1 MKKSNFILAALAFGA
16 IIAFNPMVT
25 HAAECQHIHTKT
37 VTVGSAGYNDT
48 YHWTAGSEKICKDCG
63 KHLSALGGA
72 IATHSITSSFA
83 KAPTCLSDG
92 YEEYGCDDCE
102 YHVRKIVGKATH
114 DISDCDVLF
123 QNGSVI
129 VRDSLADENV
139 PKANYNVRYD
149 GNEFTITGTNGF
161 TGTLKAKCSHENTN
175 VKYFGQPGYNST
187 QHWGVNKGKVCA
199 DCGEMLSVVG
209 GAMLPHELKTVQRI
223 APTCIHNGKEV
234 KSCSC
239 GYKITSN
246 LPATHNISN
255 CKAILNKN
263 NTIKVADGGT
273 IVNAT
278 YYSVS
283 KAKGVATI
291 TGKNG
296 YKGTLKCK
304 IAMTPIFTNV
314 KVKKAS
320 ANTKVKI
327 TWRNLVQ
334 SGYRVAYKADNVSNY
349 KIVTVKNNFYTFAV
363 NMKAKKVKVKVRGFQ
378 TVNGKKIFSS
388 WNNLKTIRLK

>member
-149 GNEFTITGTNGF
+149 KYPYGKPQTDEVARGSGNREYGCRRLREKLPNFSGVSF
-161 TGTLKAKCSHENTN
+161 LE
-175 VKYFGQPGYNST
+175 PGIP
-187 QHWGVNKGKVCA
+187 VI
-199 DCGEMLSVVG
+199 E
-209 GAMLPHELKTVQRI
+209 
-223 APTCIHNGKEV
+223 
-234 KSCSC
+234 
-239 GYKITSN
+239 
-246 LPATHNISN
+246 
-255 CKAILNKN
+255 
-263 NTIKVADGGT
+263 
-273 IVNAT
+273 
-278 YYSVS
+278 
-283 KAKGVATI
+283 
-291 TGKNG
+291 
-296 YKGTLKCK
+296 
-304 IAMTPIFTNV
+304 
-314 KVKKAS
+314 
-320 ANTKVKI
+320 
-327 TWRNLVQ
+327 
-334 SGYRVAYKADNVSNY
+334 
-349 KIVTVKNNFYTFAV
+349 
-363 NMKAKKVKVKVRGFQ
+363 
-378 TVNGKKIFSS
+378 
-388 WNNLKTIRLK
+388 